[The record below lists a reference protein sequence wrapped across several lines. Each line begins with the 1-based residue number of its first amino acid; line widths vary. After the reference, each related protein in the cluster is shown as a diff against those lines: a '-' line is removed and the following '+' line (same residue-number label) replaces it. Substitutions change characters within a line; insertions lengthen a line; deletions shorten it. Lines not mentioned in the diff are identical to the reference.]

1 MRSANTGVFEA
12 EQVNSALLDYCLA
25 LAEQSDPTVAVC
37 SSEGWL
43 LSTATAWQQRPQVL
57 VNLICLMELQT
68 HGFRHR
74 AIAAEHVIR
83 NLLHDAADLRQ
94 SNQQDQSLLVLDQT
108 RAQQALE
115 DLVLQAMQ
123 LQASDIH
130 LVFQPTVA
138 TLAFRVHG
146 RLVSRIERGRE
157 VLAAA
162 IAAAL
167 NTRSDDFH
175 ELFDEQR
182 LSSASI
188 SLTIV
193 HDEQPQRLRLR
204 VQKSPTRSGFAVT
217 MRLQYEQQE
226 IANLTQLGMPV
237 TMVTTLTNLI
247 RAEHGII
254 LIAGPTGQG
263 KSTTLAAINL
273 LIPTAHKVI
282 SLEDPIEIIQP
293 HIEQKPVL
301 ADHPELNFANMV
313 KVALREDPDVISIS
327 EIRDSATAKAA
338 YTAAL
343 TGHLVTATVHAHDSL
358 GVVQRLLDLGLS
370 GTMLAQP
377 GVLQGIIAQRLEP
390 IPCSA
395 CRRSQVTVTPA
406 DVCSQCLGSGVMGRR
421 WVGELLTIDD
431 YLRAAIRTENLAEC
445 QRILVTR
452 GWPSLASQKQI
463 LQSKQVSESELPCA

>member
-1 MRSANTGVFEA
+1 MRKVNRGVFEA
-12 EQVNSALLDYCLA
+12 QQVNLALLDYCLA
-25 LAEQSDPTVAVC
+25 LAEQREPVVAVC
-37 SSEGWL
+37 SNDGWL
-43 LSTATAWQQRPQVL
+43 LSTNAAWQHQPQVL
-57 VNLICLMELQT
+57 VNLMCLMDLQT
-68 HGFRHR
+68 NGYRHR
-74 AIAAEHVIR
+74 ALAAEHVIR
-83 NLLHDAADLRQ
+83 NLLHDAADLRSAAQ
-94 SNQQDQSLLVLDQT
+94 HDQSLLALDQT

-115 DLVLQAMQ
+115 DLVIQAMQ

-193 HDEQPQRLRLR
+193 YAEQPQRLRLR

-226 IANLTQLGMPV
+226 IASLTELGMPADLV
-237 TMVTTLTNLI
+237 ETLTRII
-247 RAEHGII
+247 RAEHGLI
-254 LIAGPTGQG
+254 LVAGPTGQG

-273 LIPTAHKVI
+273 IIPTAHKVI

-293 HIEQKPVL
+293 QIEQKPVL

-313 KVALREDPDVISIS
+313 KIALREDPDVISIS

-338 YTAAL
+338 FTAAL

-377 GVLQGIIAQRLEP
+377 GVLQGILAQRLEP
-390 IPCSA
+390 VPCSA
-395 CRRSQVTVTPA
+395 CQTSTPA
-406 DVCSQCLGSGVMGRR
+406 TASETACSHCLGTGVIGRR

-452 GWPSLASQKQI
+452 GWPSLASQRRFIDQP
-463 LQSKQVSESELPCA
+463 QRPEAESLCV

>member
-1 MRSANTGVFEA
+1 MKSTEKVSFAA
-12 EQVNSALLDYCLA
+12 HQVNVQLLDYCLA
-25 LAEQSDPTVAVC
+25 LAENERPVFALC
-37 SSEGWL
+37 SQEGWL
-43 LSTATAWQQRPQVL
+43 VSTNSAWGSQPQSL
-57 VNLICLMELQT
+57 VNLMCLMELQET
-68 HGFRHR
+68 GFRHR
-74 AIAAEHVIR
+74 SVEAEHVIR
-83 NLLHDAADLRQ
+83 NLLHDADDLRKLK
-94 SNQQDQSLLVLDQT
+94 QQTESTVVLDQT

-115 DLVLQAMQ
+115 DLVVQAIQ

-130 LVFQPTVA
+130 LVFQPSVA

-146 RLVSRIERGRE
+146 RLVSRVERGRE

-188 SLTIV
+188 SLTVV
-193 HDEQPQRLRLR
+193 HDDQPKQLRLR

-217 MRLQYEQQE
+217 MRLQYEQRT
-226 IANLTQLGMPV
+226 IMSLGELGVPV
-237 TMVTTLTNLI
+237 AMVDSLITMI
-247 RAEHGII
+247 RAGHGLI
-254 LIAGPTGQG
+254 LVAGPTGQG
-263 KSTTLAAINL
+263 KSTTLAAMNL
-273 LIPTAHKVI
+273 VIPPAHKVI

-293 HIEQKPVL
+293 QIEQKPVL

-343 TGHLVTATVHAHDSL
+343 TGHLVSATVHAHDCL

-370 GTMLAQP
+370 GSMLAQP
-377 GVLQGIIAQRLEP
+377 GVLQGILAQRLEP
-390 IPCSA
+390 IPCHA
-395 CRRSQVTVTPA
+395 CRVTVAAEEA
-406 DVCSQCLGSGVMGRR
+406 DTSCARCLGSGVTGRR
-421 WVGELLTIDD
+421 WRGELLRLDD
-431 YLRAAIRTENLAEC
+431 FLRAAIRNENLAEC

-452 GWPSLASQKQI
+452 GWPSLASTKPI
-463 LQSKQVSESELPCA
+463 LASHLRSAEEMSCV